1 MGWFEL
7 FYDLVVVAAVGYGS
21 HLFIEDPS
29 VPLGTWLAAT
39 LAVMFILWFL
49 TTLHANVLKDDG
61 PWRRIAVLVQ
71 MLALAVADL
80 SINPEDG
87 LPSSTGFRAL
97 GVAFL
102 SIAVMYAVSGRR
114 TERALARVVWLS
126 SGAGALILFVGAS
139 LPDADV
145 LARDASVLA
154 LGVLLPAGAVFG
166 WVMPRLLVSGG
177 LDEDHL
183 SERMGQLLII
193 VIGECFVGLLTAL
206 GGSSSIPNPVVFV
219 LAFLIA
225 YGIWATYFA
234 LVPGRGFPR
243 SPWVLWLWLAAYLL
257 LLYGSVAIASR
268 ASVLVVRSWSEVTPS
283 ELAWSGVAMGYVV
296 VAMALMWWLPSV
308 GAPGL
313 RAGPKK
319 NGR

>member
-39 LAVMFILWFL
+39 LVVMFVLWFM

-80 SINPEDG
+80 SISPDDG
-87 LPSSTGFRAL
+87 LPTSIGFRAL
-97 GVAFL
+97 GIAFL

-114 TERALARVVWLS
+114 GHRDIARVVWVS
-126 SGAGALILFVGAS
+126 SAIGGLVLIVGAS

-145 LARDASVLA
+145 LARDVAVLA
-154 LGVLLPAGAVFG
+154 VGVLVPIIAVFG
-166 WVMPRLLVSGG
+166 WLLPRLMANGS

-183 SERMGQLLII
+183 GERMGQLLII
-193 VIGECFVGLLTAL
+193 VIGECFVGLLTVL
-206 GGSSSIPNPVVFV
+206 GGRSSIPNPAVFV
-219 LAFLIA
+219 LAFLVA
-225 YGIWATYFA
+225 YAIWATYFKV
-234 LVPGRGFPR
+234 VPPRGFPR
-243 SPWVLWLWLAAYLL
+243 SAWVMWLWLAAYLL
-257 LLYGSVAIASR
+257 LLYGSVAVASR
-268 ASVLVVRSWSEVTPS
+268 SSVLVVRTWSEVTVTQ
-283 ELAWSGVAMGYVV
+283 LAWTGLALAYVV
-296 VAMALMWWLPSV
+296 VAMALMWWLPSL
-308 GAPGL
+308 GA
-313 RAGPKK
+313 R
-319 NGR
+319 RRV